1 MKAGSKQNYA
11 SSAKTTL
18 FAAFS
23 GLLLMGALTSCQTI
37 PLQQAETPP
46 AQEKNNTEKEK
57 LQKKAEA
64 DAKAAA
70 ERAEAQ
76 RLLNE
81 QLQAEEEA
89 RLKNQPA
96 ISLKPPI
103 FADTEKTV
111 KIAILLPLTGQ
122 HAPIGNDLLKAAYM
136 ALFDHNNKSLRLMT
150 YDTKGTPEGAKNAA
164 LLATGEGAQVIIGP
178 LFASSVE
185 AIRPIAAAN
194 QVNILAF
201 STNTAV
207 AGDGVYLMG
216 LTAGQQ
222 IDRVMEYSYRQGLAR
237 FAVLAPSTPYG
248 DAVVANVEQAAA
260 RLGLAIDKSLR
271 YPADLQP
278 GSEELQL
285 IAKDIADFD
294 ERAQVLKQEIAKYK
308 GKTDAT
314 SKAEVKRLKKL
325 DTLGEVSFEALI
337 IPEGGQRLRELAPLL
352 SYYDVDPAKVQFI
365 GTGLWADRTL
375 TTEPALVGGWFAAP
389 DPVKSEQF
397 LSRFQSLYG
406 YVPSRIVSL
415 SYDATALIGLL
426 ALEEGGDKFS
436 RTALENREGFAG
448 YNGVFRFPTN
458 GVAERGLA
466 VMQVGAQDLELIEE
480 APAVFEP
487 LIN

>member
-1 MKAGSKQNYA
+1 MNAGSKQKF
-11 SSAKTTL
+11 SSAGKTTL
-18 FAAFS
+18 FSAFA
-23 GLLLMGALTSCQTI
+23 GLLLLGTLTSCQTI
-37 PLQQAETPP
+37 PVGQTETPT

-64 DAKAAA
+64 DAKALA
-70 ERAEAQ
+70 EKAEAQ
-76 RLLNE
+76 KLLNE

-89 RLKNQPA
+89 RQQNQPA

-103 FADTEKTV
+103 FADTEQTV
-111 KIAILLPLTGQ
+111 KIAIMLPLTGQ
-122 HAPIGNDLLKAAYM
+122 HAAIGNDLLKAAYM
-136 ALFDHNNKSLRLMT
+136 ALFDHNNKALRLMT
-150 YDTKGTPEGAKNAA
+150 YDTKGTPEGAKEAA
-164 LLATGEGAQVIIGP
+164 LLATGEGAKVIVGP

-194 QVNILAF
+194 NINMLAF

-248 DAVVANVEQAAA
+248 DAVVANVQQAAA
-260 RLGLAIDKSLR
+260 RLGLSIDKSLR
-271 YPADLQP
+271 YPADLPP
-278 GSEELQL
+278 GSEELQA

-294 ERAQVLKQEIAKYK
+294 ARAWVLKQEIAKYK
-308 GKTDAT
+308 GKTDAA
-314 SKAEVKRLKKL
+314 SKTEVKRLKKL

-365 GTGLWADRTL
+365 GTGLWADRAL

-389 DPVKSEQF
+389 DPAKSEQF
-397 LSRFQSLYG
+397 LSRFKSLYG
-406 YVPSRIVSL
+406 YVPPRIASL

-426 ALEEGGDKFS
+426 ALEEGEDKFG
-436 RTALENREGFAG
+436 RLALENRDGFAG

-458 GVAERGLA
+458 GIAERGLA
-466 VMQVGAQDLELIEE
+466 VMQVGGQDLELIEE
-480 APAVFEP
+480 APAAFDP